1 MTIRHVGLFLV
12 WLMTSMLAPDHAKS
26 NSNPTA
32 ADVGGVFVADSHGD
46 VVVTSSGAAG
56 PIAEMVQAT
65 TARYSIAEQAVVTE
79 SDGLEKGDGFSS
91 APVCAIQ
98 HPLLL
103 GRYRVRPHWRVA
115 GVDYCVGHAMSTVL
129 KDPATLSMAGVSV
142 DTTKHVITVTG
153 NNITLDGYD
162 FSLNGGWGVVV
173 QGANTKILNSNFFV
187 GANSNKPILA
197 AVSSSNLSVAF
208 STIDGHNDGNVSG
221 LIENRGSGTL
231 DVRYSW
237 LKNAGGDIIQMHNGG
252 QAAGVVIEY
261 NLIQNAGMA
270 PGAHG
275 DYTEFLDGPFTAIIK
290 FNTTT
295 QDGGT
300 TQGFMVEP
308 DIGSRPGTIVS
319 GEIGNN
325 TFTSKGGLNTF
336 TGVTVAD
343 IVNSFTVH
351 DNYFDPTATLS
362 GLSIGGV
369 RGGPNDSS
377 PKSSYVHNVNMV
389 TGAILQ
395 DAKAATKTPRR

>member
-1 MTIRHVGLFLV
+1 MAI
-12 WLMTSMLAPDHAKS
+12 
-26 NSNPTA
+26 N
-32 ADVGGVFVADSHGD
+32 
-46 VVVTSSGAAG
+46 
-56 PIAEMVQAT
+56 
-65 TARYSIAEQAVVTE
+65 
-79 SDGLEKGDGFSS
+79 DGSAN
-91 APVCAIQ
+91 APVGS
-98 HPLLL
+98 PELPTLLDAY
-103 GRYRVRPHWRVA
+103 GANRPAWNVA
-115 GVDYCVGHAMSTVL
+115 GVDYHVGVPAGLAL
-129 KDPATLSMAGVSV
+129 KDPATLSSMAGVSV
-142 DTTKHVITVTG
+142 DTSNHIINVTG
-153 NNITLDGYD
+153 NNVTLDGYD

-173 QGANTKILNSNFFV
+173 QGANTKILDSNFFV

-208 STIDGHNDGNVSG
+208 STIDGHDDGNVSA

-231 DVRYSW
+231 SVQYSW
-237 LKNAGGDIIQMHNGG
+237 LKNSGGDIIQMHNGG
-252 QAAGVVIEY
+252 QPAGAVIEN

-275 DYTEFLDGPFTAIIK
+275 DYTEFLDGPFTATIK

-295 QDGGT
+295 QEGGT

-308 DIGSRPGTIVS
+308 DIGSSPGTIVF

-351 DNYFDPTATLS
+351 DNYFDPTTTLS
-362 GLSIGGV
+362 GLAIGGV
-369 RGGPNDSS
+369 RGGPDDGN

-395 DAKAATKTPRR
+395 DAKAVTKTPRR